1 VPAALP
7 SGSGREINEEA
18 AVSGEAAVTGEPA
31 QGSSVA
37 GPDDES
43 GQHYE
48 SFVVRVL
55 FNDDR
60 SIRDTRMEHIGTGA
74 VKRWAAWEPAA
85 MLAFIQAVANP
96 PLSAPVEDDV
106 GGPAPA
112 RRRRAP
118 ATAKTAG
125 QPAKPARRP
134 ASTAPAGPARAAGAE
149 PVTAAPV
156 ARLCTEREVIRAA
169 EPFAVKLIMDL
180 SRAAVAGDRLAYS
193 AVVVARQLGGGHKET
208 LASASGLLAT
218 GGRPAIQVDAGGLP
232 PGLYR
237 LEGAVSL
244 RAPGGSPAGAL
255 AATAE
260 GIFLHVI
267 VG

>member
-1 VPAALP
+1 M
-7 SGSGREINEEA
+7 SEE
-18 AVSGEAAVTGEPA
+18 SA
-31 QGSSVA
+31 QGSSVVRP
-37 GPDDES
+37 GGES

-55 FNDDR
+55 FSADR

-74 VKRWAAWEPAA
+74 VKRWAGWEPAA

-96 PLSAPVEDDV
+96 PLSAPVGDI
-106 GGPAPA
+106 GGAAP

-118 ATAKTAG
+118 AAKTAT
-125 QPAKPARRP
+125 QPATTAGQL
-134 ASTAPAGPARAAGAE
+134 ASTPPALPARAAGTG
-149 PVTAAPV
+149 PVIAAPV
-156 ARLCTEREVIRAA
+156 ARLCTEREILRAA
-169 EPFAVKLIMDL
+169 EPFTMTMTLDL

-193 AVVVARQLGGGHKET
+193 AVIVARQLGGGYKGT

-218 GGRPAIQVDAGGLP
+218 AGTPAIQVDAKGLP
-232 PGLYR
+232 PGVYR

-244 RAPGGSPAGAL
+244 RVPGASPAGAI

-260 GIFLHVI
+260 GIFLQVTA
-267 VG
+267 G

>member
-1 VPAALP
+1 V
-7 SGSGREINEEA
+7 SEE
-18 AVSGEAAVTGEPA
+18 SA
-31 QGSSVA
+31 QGSSA
-37 GPDDES
+37 ARPGDGS

-55 FNDDR
+55 FSADR

-74 VKRWAAWEPAA
+74 VKRWAGWEPAA

-96 PLSAPVEDDV
+96 PLSAPVGDMGET
-106 GGPAPA
+106 AP

-118 ATAKTAG
+118 TAAKTATQPATTAG
-125 QPAKPARRP
+125 QPA
-134 ASTAPAGPARAAGAE
+134 STPAGRPARAAGTG
-149 PVTAAPV
+149 PVIAAPV
-156 ARLCTEREVIRAA
+156 AKLCAEREILRAA
-169 EPFAVKLIMDL
+169 EPFTMTMTLDL

-193 AVVVARQLGGGHKET
+193 AVIVARQLGGGYKGT

-218 GGRPAIQVDAGGLP
+218 AGRPAIQVDAKGLP
-232 PGLYR
+232 PGVYR

-244 RAPGGSPAGAL
+244 RVPGASPAGAI

-260 GIFLHVI
+260 GIFLQVI
-267 VG
+267 AG